1 MFYYGGFDLT
11 YLIFAVP
18 ALLLGLWAQSAVKT
32 RFSKYDRIL
41 TGKRITGAQAAAILL
56 KANGITDVKIA
67 RIPGSLTDNYNPV
80 TKILSLSESTYA
92 IASIAAVGVAAH
104 ETGHAIQH
112 HTGYFP
118 LTFRRLLVPVANIG
132 SGLGPLLALAGLGFG
147 YSSGIEENLPV
158 FQFITNL
165 GLLLFACATLFY
177 VVTLP
182 VEFNAS
188 YRALKILKGAGVFT
202 DKTEIDGAR
211 EVLWAAAMTYVA
223 SALGAIGNFV
233 RLLLLTQRRRRR

>member
-18 ALLLGLWAQSAVKT
+18 ALLLGLWAQSAVKA

-67 RIPGSLTDNYNPV
+67 RISGSLTDNYNPV

-92 IASIAAVGVAAH
+92 SASIAAVGVAAH

-118 LTFRRLLVPVANIG
+118 LTFRRLLVPVA
-132 SGLGPLLALAGLGFG
+132 
-147 YSSGIEENLPV
+147 
-158 FQFITNL
+158 
-165 GLLLFACATLFY
+165 
-177 VVTLP
+177 
-182 VEFNAS
+182 
-188 YRALKILKGAGVFT
+188 K
-202 DKTEIDGAR
+202 
-211 EVLWAAAMTYVA
+211 
-223 SALGAIGNFV
+223 
-233 RLLLLTQRRRRR
+233 